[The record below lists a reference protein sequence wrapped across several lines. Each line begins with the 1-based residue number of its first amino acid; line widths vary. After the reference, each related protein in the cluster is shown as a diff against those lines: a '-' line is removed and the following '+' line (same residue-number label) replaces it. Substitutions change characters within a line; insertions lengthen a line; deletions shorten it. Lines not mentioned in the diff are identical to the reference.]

1 LLLLFSSSWLFNL
14 FIDSK
19 EKLKEATAKRAA
31 EKKARTE
38 RVAAEAKVKKELEE
52 AEAAEHK
59 RLMNSIEKGA
69 EASRKLADTVGSA
82 LVGLTAALASRNGC
96 PWRNFVPSVGIAF
109 ETSFYVLKKN
119 SLFVT
124 ITNVTIKATSNSSE
138 TLS

>member
-52 AEAAEHK
+52 AEAEHK